1 MSLLHTVSF
10 VSRPTAVLGNQVAR
24 RRFLGLAG
32 LFLVGC
38 AGATVS
44 SSPSPGAIALPD
56 PLRFAVT
63 DAIGLAA
70 LEASYSELRDV
81 LAESLGISV
90 EFVPVDDQVSG
101 AVLIKGGEVD
111 IALVGPSEYV
121 VIRSRTNAEPILAI
135 TRPNYQSVIA
145 TQASQPLASVAA
157 LKGKTIALS
166 DVGSTSGHLG
176 PVKMLIDAGLDPQA
190 TVTVEMLGDAGSIA
204 ALQKGEVAAWGG
216 SLTDYEAMSA
226 DNPEAFVILAEGP
239 PLPSDV
245 FVASSQLPASV
256 VAEIQ
261 ARLLAN
267 ADQVTTAIATH
278 ERKYQGST
286 LQVAQDQ
293 DYDPIREAYRAIGQ
307 GDFIE

>member
-1 MSLLHTVSF
+1 V
-10 VSRPTAVLGNQVAR
+10 
-24 RRFLGLAG
+24 G

-44 SSPSPGAIALPD
+44 PAPSPGAIALPD
-56 PLRFAVT
+56 PLRFTVT
-63 DAIGLAA
+63 DAIGLEA

-81 LAESLGISV
+81 LAETLGTSV
-90 EFVPVDDQVSG
+90 EFVPVNDQVSG

-111 IALVGPSEYV
+111 VALVGPSEYV
-121 VIRSRTNAEPILAI
+121 VIRSRTNAEPVLAI
-135 TRPNYQSVIA
+135 TRPNYRSVLA
-145 TQASQPLASVAA
+145 TQAAQPLASVADF
-157 LKGKTIALS
+157 KGKTIALS

-176 PVKMLIDAGLDPQA
+176 PVKMLIDAGLDPQSM
-190 TVTVEMLGDAGSIA
+190 VTVEMLGDAGSIA

-245 FVASSQLPASV
+245 FVASSSVPASV

-267 ADQVTTAIATH
+267 AAQVTTAIATH

-286 LQVAQDQ
+286 LQAAQDA
-293 DYDPIREAYRAIGQ
+293 DYDPIREVYRAIGQ
-307 GDFIE
+307 GNFIE